1 MVQQHTKGIGMKLLA
16 KMGYKAGQG
25 LGKQAQ
31 GIARPVEARLRP
43 VGMGMGFNDYDE
55 QKGNRNKVRRFAND
69 GE

>member
-1 MVQQHTKGIGMKLLA
+1 MKLLA

-55 QKGNRNKVRRFAND
+55 QKGKRNKERRNANE